1 MVILY
6 RPPQTAPL
14 IVMVGL
20 LAVMLVCVEAHAQAG
35 EATPAEAVEPRADEV
50 EPPWAQ
56 GVPPERRAEAQRLLE
71 QGNALF
77 LRGDHRAALTTYQEA
92 LKSWDHPAIRFNLAR
107 ALIQLDRTIEAYDN
121 VEQALRHGKSAL
133 EDHVYTEAQGY
144 LRLLRGQIG
153 EIDVR
158 CTQPGT
164 EVRVD
169 GRPFLSCPGEK
180 RERLLPGTH
189 VLLTSGPGYLP
200 ESRDVLVQAGAP
212 QTISVKLTTLSDAT
226 RTQRRWDVWKPW
238 AVVGGGVAMAGLA
251 GLLRWQAK
259 RHNAEYGDDVARLCG
274 DMPCRD
280 GDLPLATRNLDR
292 RAEREN
298 KSALAVGGLAA
309 ATTVAG
315 LVLVFLNPA
324 RPIAAVTKR
333 SAAVVAPL
341 LSREVVGAAFT
352 TSF

>member
-1 MVILY
+1 MAILY

-14 IVMVGL
+14 FVMVGL
-20 LAVMLVCVEAHAQAG
+20 LAVMLACVTAHAQAG
-35 EATPAEAVEPRADEV
+35 EAAPPAAVDTPAGEA
-50 EPPWAQ
+50 EPPWAH

-77 LRGDHRAALTTYQEA
+77 LRGDHRAALATYQEA
-92 LKSWDHPAIRFNLAR
+92 LKAWDHPAIRFNLAR

-133 EDHVYTEAQGY
+133 EDHVYAEAQGY

-153 EIDVR
+153 EIGVR

-180 RERLLPGTH
+180 RERLLPGAH

-200 ESRDVLVQAGAP
+200 ESRGVLGQAGPP
-212 QTISVKLTTLSDAT
+212 QTITVKLTTLRDAT

-238 AVVGGGVAMAGLA
+238 AVVGGGLAMFGVA

-292 RAEREN
+292 RAAREN

-309 ATTVAG
+309 ASTITG
-315 LVLVFLNPA
+315 LVLVFMNPA
-324 RPIAAVTKR
+324 RPIAVETKR
-333 SAAVVAPL
+333 AALVAPL